1 MLDFDPNQTPFP
13 NGHFIGG
20 QLVNGD
26 GDALEVRRPSDGQI
40 YAELPIA
47 SAALVDRAVSNAQA
61 AFQRS
66 DWATGAPRARAR
78 IMRRWADL
86 IETHSGELAR
96 IEALGSTRPVKDVL
110 AVDIPYAAD
119 CLRFF
124 AECADKLGGDVAA
137 TRSDHLGLVIGEPY
151 GVVATIA
158 PWNFPITQAVTKI
171 GPALAKQV

>member
-1 MLDFDPNQTPFP
+1 MQSFDPDLNMFDFNPDKTSFP

-20 QLVNGD
+20 VLVNGE
-26 GDALEVRRPSDGQI
+26 GDMLEVRRPSDGMV

-47 SAALVDRAVSNAQA
+47 AAAIVDRAVSNAQA
-61 AFQRS
+61 AFQTS

-78 IMRRWADL
+78 ILRRWAEL
-86 IETHSGELAR
+86 IETRSAELAR
-96 IEALGSTRPVKDVL
+96 IEALGSTRPINEVL

-137 TRSDHLGLVIGEPY
+137 MWRRRA
-151 GVVATIA
+151 ATT
-158 PWNFPITQAVTKI
+158 WVW
-171 GPALAKQV
+171 